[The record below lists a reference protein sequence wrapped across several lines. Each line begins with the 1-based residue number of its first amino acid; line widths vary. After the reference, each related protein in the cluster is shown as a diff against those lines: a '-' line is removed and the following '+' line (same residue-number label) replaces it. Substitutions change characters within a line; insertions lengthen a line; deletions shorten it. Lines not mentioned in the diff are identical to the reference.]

1 MKFGYLFFTLLWC
14 CFTANLQAARLERP
28 YGVDVPVAS
37 QSVDERNKAS
47 VLGLQQ
53 LLLKL
58 TGRPANENAVVK
70 ERLQAGVD
78 KFILQYSYE
87 KGVDVDGYLPAS
99 TFVLRLSFS
108 QTAVLQLLHDAAIP
122 LWPLDR
128 PQLLVLMLDAQ
139 DAWMPG
145 LDPVMTA
152 QLWQLGLAYGVPVK
166 SPLRDVQDLTD
177 MTADAVKSADAN
189 ALQASVIRYQSDAL
203 LTGVVTGDAVSGWQ
217 GKWTLQFR
225 DAKQVIEKKAANLP
239 DLLAALFLDI
249 SFQLSGHYRESA
261 SHDAGITTV
270 RLQVDSVTSYGS
282 YTQLREYLEKLDA
295 VKRVSVVQIEG
306 ASVLVDVEVT
316 GKESFRSL
324 LALFRPLVAQD
335 AVAPEVMPDT
345 SIATQPAEPVATS
358 TVDLPAVWRYRWVQ

>member
-1 MKFGYLFFTLLWC
+1 M
-14 CFTANLQAARLERP
+14 
-28 YGVDVPVAS
+28 
-37 QSVDERNKAS
+37 
-47 VLGLQQ
+47 
-53 LLLKL
+53 
-58 TGRPANENAVVK
+58 
-70 ERLQAGVD
+70 
-78 KFILQYSYE
+78 
-87 KGVDVDGYLPAS
+87 
-99 TFVLRLSFS
+99 
-108 QTAVLQLLHDAAIP
+108 
-122 LWPLDR
+122 
-128 PQLLVLMLDAQ
+128 
-139 DAWMPG
+139 
-145 LDPVMTA
+145 
-152 QLWQLGLAYGVPVK
+152 
-166 SPLRDVQDLTD
+166 
-177 MTADAVKSADAN
+177 
-189 ALQASVIRYQSDAL
+189 
-203 LTGVVTGDAVSGWQ
+203 
-217 GKWTLQFR
+217 
-225 DAKQVIEKKAANLP
+225 AKQVIEKKAANLP

>member
-1 MKFGYLFFTLLWC
+1 MKFGYFFFTLLLC
-14 CFTANLQAARLERP
+14 FFTANLQAARLERP
-28 YGVDVPVAS
+28 YGIDVPVAS

-47 VLGLQQ
+47 ILGLQQ

-58 TGRPANENAVVK
+58 TGQPANDNTVVK
-70 ERLQAGVD
+70 QRLQAGVD

-87 KGVDVDGYLPAS
+87 KGVEVDGYLPAS

-122 LWPLDR
+122 SWPLDR

-152 QLWQLGLAYGVPVK
+152 QLRQLGLAYGVPVK

-177 MTADAVKSADAN
+177 MTAEAVKSADAN

-217 GKWTLQFR
+217 GKWTLHFR

-239 DLLAALFLDI
+239 DLLAALFMDV

-261 SHDAGITTV
+261 SQDVGITTV

-295 VKRVSVVQIEG
+295 VKRVSVVQIDG
-306 ASVLVDVEVT
+306 ATMLVDVEVT
-316 GKESFRSL
+316 GKESFCSL
-324 LALFRPLVAQD
+324 LALFRSLAAQD
-335 AVAPEVMPDT
+335 VAIPEVT
-345 SIATQPAEPVATS
+345 SGASVAAQS
-358 TVDLPAVWRYRWVQ
+358 TVPVTTPTTELPAVWRYRWVQ